1 MQHGGLNAQS
11 ALEGIAPSP
20 EIAQVVV
27 ELPLETPLDYR
38 IPSDLRM
45 GCRIGQRVL
54 VPLGKRQI
62 LGYIVGLASTSTVAD
77 LKELVEIL
85 DETPLLTPALL
96 QLTRWIA
103 EYYLCPW
110 GQVLKAAVPEGF
122 RVQTEAVY
130 TLTAQAQD
138 HPETWPQG
146 RAGEVLQCLAHHGTQ
161 GQHEL
166 ERLLEVQDL
175 APWLRRLEQQGLV
188 LRQQQRLAPKTQ
200 PRLVTVVRLCL
211 SSAEA
216 EALRQQLQQRSP
228 NQAAVLALLQEQP
241 VWELAALRQR
251 CPGAPAAVKR
261 LAMRAAVD
269 VTQVEKMRAVV
280 PSASMFASSLPTLN
294 QAQQHALWQ
303 IETRLASAE
312 SAPVLLYGVTGSG
325 KTEVYMRAIA
335 TALRQGK
342 TALVLVPEIALT
354 DQLVERFV
362 ARFASQ
368 IAVLHSGLSA
378 GERFD
383 EWRRLASGEAR
394 IAIGARSAVF
404 APLDNLGL
412 IVVDEEHDTSYKQ
425 EETPRYHARDVA
437 IVRAQQC
444 RAVVVLGSATPALET
459 FHNARSGKYLALS
472 LPQRVEDKP
481 LPSITV
487 IDQRAH
493 ATPNERVISTPLYQA
508 IAACLQRQEQCLIL
522 INRRG
527 FASYLQCRD
536 CGGGAAVR
544 PLQCLPHLP
553 PP

>member
-1 MQHGGLNAQS
+1 MQHGDLSMRS
-11 ALEGIAPSP
+11 ALEGIAPPP

-38 IPSDLRM
+38 IPPDLRT
-45 GCRIGQRVL
+45 GCCIGQRVL
-54 VPLGKRQI
+54 VPLAKRQV

-96 QLTRWIA
+96 QLTHWIA

-138 HPETWPQG
+138 NPETWPQG

-161 GQHEL
+161 GRHEL

-200 PRLVTVVRLCL
+200 PRLVKMVRLRL

-228 NQAAVLALLQEQP
+228 NQAAILALLQEQP

-261 LAMRAAVD
+261 LAIGAAVD
-269 VTQVEKMRAVV
+269 VTQIEKMRAVV
-280 PSASMFASSLPTLN
+280 PWASMFASSLPTLN
-294 QAQQHALWQ
+294 QAQQHALGQ
-303 IETRLASAE
+303 IETRLVSAE
-312 SAPVLLYGVTGSG
+312 STPVLLYGVTGSG
-325 KTEVYMRAIA
+325 KTEVYMQAIA
-335 TALRQGK
+335 AALRQGK

-368 IAVLHSGLSA
+368 IAVLHSGL
-378 GERFD
+378 
-383 EWRRLASGEAR
+383 
-394 IAIGARSAVF
+394 
-404 APLDNLGL
+404 
-412 IVVDEEHDTSYKQ
+412 
-425 EETPRYHARDVA
+425 
-437 IVRAQQC
+437 
-444 RAVVVLGSATPALET
+444 
-459 FHNARSGKYLALS
+459 
-472 LPQRVEDKP
+472 
-481 LPSITV
+481 
-487 IDQRAH
+487 
-493 ATPNERVISTPLYQA
+493 
-508 IAACLQRQEQCLIL
+508 
-522 INRRG
+522 
-527 FASYLQCRD
+527 
-536 CGGGAAVR
+536 
-544 PLQCLPHLP
+544 
-553 PP
+553 